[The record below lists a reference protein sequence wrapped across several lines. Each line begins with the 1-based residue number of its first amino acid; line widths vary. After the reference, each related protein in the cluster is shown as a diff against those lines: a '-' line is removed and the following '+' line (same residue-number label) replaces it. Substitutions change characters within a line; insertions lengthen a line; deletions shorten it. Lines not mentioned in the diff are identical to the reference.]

1 MKKPKSTLGLNES
14 DSAKSR
20 KSTLKDNEK
29 DSKPVK
35 LKKRKPLTK
44 LEQELS
50 NLGRIPIEGMLLAVD
65 PSSGSRESQ
74 PGFALF
80 SNGVLVEAG
89 TIRVTPGDNI
99 HKRLY
104 ELRRSLMEDFSPPNM
119 LITENLPPFMSG
131 GFNKSVLNLHYSVGV
146 IMSVFL
152 CPCARV
158 HPRGW
163 RAHID
168 ESRYIKSDVN
178 DAIMLG
184 YTAIHDTCSL
194 LGIPNTQNWEAIEKI
209 THRKA

>member
-1 MKKPKSTLGLNES
+1 MPKG
-14 DSAKSR
+14 K
-20 KSTLKDNEK
+20 EK
-29 DSKPVK
+29 DLVK
-35 LKKRKPLTK
+35 GRKRKPLTK

-50 NLGRIPIEGMLLAVD
+50 ALGRIPIEGMLLAVD

-80 SNGVLVEAG
+80 MDGVLKEAG

-104 ELRRSLMEDFSPPNM
+104 ELRRSLMEDFAVPHM
-119 LITENLPPFMSG
+119 LVTENLPPFMSG
-131 GFNKSVLNLHYSVGV
+131 GFNRSVLNLHYSVGV

-158 HPRGW
+158 HPKGW

-168 ESRYIKSDVN
+168 ADKYIKSDRN

-184 YTAIHDTCSL
+184 YTAIHDTCNL
-194 LGIPNTQNWEAIEKI
+194 LGIDCTQDWEEILKL
-209 THRKA
+209 THKGT